1 MFKNFPVIFI
11 IALTVFSLFLRA
23 LRITEPNRYY
33 FDEVYHAVTAKA
45 YADNNPAAYD
55 PFAQAPKEGTAYDW
69 LHPPLAKLMQ
79 AASIKILGDRSIGWR
94 LPSLVFGT
102 AIIPLTFA
110 LAFLLFGP
118 LVAIFSSTVI
128 AFENLTFVMS
138 RITMNDVFITA
149 FSLSAFIFAVLY
161 MQKRRF
167 LFLLLTSIFLGLAVS
182 SKWTG
187 AYTILAVA
195 AYISFSH
202 LRGVFRSTTGFHLGG
217 VTGLSKYSLLLII
230 PVVIYL
236 LSYGQFWLQGHSV
249 KQFVNLHKQIW
260 WYQNRHDLE
269 HSYGTTPLFCVP
281 RGLNSERTWCPWVLN
296 TRGVYFSYEQYA
308 TPASPERSDGG
319 RGEKAGYIY
328 ALGNPLIFWTGIIAV
343 SYVLGKFFEERKKE
357 YTLILVGYFIFWLP
371 WIFTPRLMFL
381 YHYLP
386 ALPFLS
392 IALGISLA
400 TMYKTKFRILA
411 FVLLLVF
418 VATFFYFY
426 PISSG
431 LPINPSA
438 IDKYMWLSTW
448 R

>member
-118 LVAIFSSTVI
+118 VVAIFSSTIV
-128 AFENLTFVMS
+128 AFENMTFVMS

-149 FSLSAFIFAVLY
+149 FSLSAFVFAVLY
-161 MQKRRF
+161 FKRKKF
-167 LFLLLTSIFLGLAVS
+167 LYLITTSIFLGFAAS

-187 AYTILAVA
+187 FYTVAAIFGFLLLKDIKNRRFDFKILA
-195 AYISFSH
+195 
-202 LRGVFRSTTGFHLGG
+202 
-217 VTGLSKYSLLLII
+217 LII
-230 PVVIYL
+230 VPIMIYIG
-236 LSYGQFWLQGHSV
+236 SYGQFWIQGHTISD
-249 KQFVNLHKQIW
+249 FVNLHKQIW

-281 RGLNSERTWCPWVLN
+281 RGLNSERTWCPWILD

-343 SYVLGKFFEERKKE
+343 SYVLGKFLEERKKE
-357 YTLILVGYFIFWLP
+357 YALILVGYFIFWLP